1 MIRKFFSPPQFE
13 NEEDN
18 FQAKFING
26 FAWTVIV
33 LVTPIIIVYAIN
45 PAQDLTVPILSGLV
59 TVMAIALYLLRRGN
73 IRVSGAIIVILGWLT
88 LGAQAYTADGV
99 KDVVVMGFIAIGLLA
114 SIVMSWAAGGIVI
127 LFSIGAIWVLA
138 LLEANGYFTP
148 RFQDPITYARDLS
161 LVFLVITAL
170 IYFSTT
176 SLREAIRRANKSEK
190 ELLATNQSL
199 QELNLNLENRIAS
212 RTAELELANQRNE
225 RRARQF
231 EAIAQVTRAT
241 LSIQDENEL
250 LPRLAQVI
258 SEQFGFYHTGIF
270 LLDES
275 RENAVLRASNS
286 EGGKRMLARGH
297 ALKVGQTGIVGY
309 VTATGAPRVALDVG
323 ADAVFFNNP
332 DLPNTHSEAALPLV
346 VAGEVIG
353 ALDVQSTEANAFT
366 KEDVEVLSILADQVS
381 VAIQNAR
388 SFTQTQKLLEEAKRS
403 VGEAIQ
409 ESWRVLQT
417 EEKYI
422 GYRVSGST
430 LKPIDRPL
438 ETPQVS
444 EAFTKGEI
452 VTTSGKDASLAIPIR
467 LRGEVIGVMDL
478 KMPGKHTW
486 DPDEVDIARAVAE
499 RLSLAIET
507 ATLLQSTRR
516 RAEIERLTSDISA
529 LIGSSSQFEII
540 LKTAAQELSKALGA
554 SDVLVQ
560 IEPAM
565 LEITEPQ

>member
-1 MIRKFFSPPQFE
+1 MIKRFFSPPQFE
-13 NEEDN
+13 KEEDN
-18 FQAKFING
+18 FRAKFING

-33 LVTPIIIVYAIN
+33 LLVPIIILYSIN
-45 PAQDLTVPILSGLV
+45 PADDLTAPILSGLV
-59 TVMAIALYLLRRGN
+59 AVLFLSLYLLRR
-73 IRVSGAIIVILGWLT
+73 RYVTASGIVVITLSWLA

-99 KDVVVMGFIAIGLLA
+99 KDVIVVAYIAISLLA
-114 SIVMSWAAGGIVI
+114 SIVVSWRAGGVVI
-127 LFSIGAIWVLA
+127 LFSIAAIWALG

-148 RFQDPITYARDLS
+148 RFQDPLTYSRDLS
-161 LVFLVITAL
+161 IIFLAITAL

-176 SLREAIRRANKSEK
+176 SLRDAIQRANKSEK
-190 ELLATNQSL
+190 ELIASNMSL
-199 QELNLNLENRIAS
+199 QELNQSLENRVAN

-231 EAIAQVTRAT
+231 EAIAQVARAT

-250 LPRLAQVI
+250 LPRLAHVI

-270 LLDES
+270 LLDDA

-309 VTATGAPRVALDVG
+309 VTATGTPRLALDVG
-323 ADAVFFNNP
+323 TDAVFFDNP
-332 DLPNTHSEAALPLV
+332 YLPDTHSEAALPLV
-346 VAGEVIG
+346 IGGEVIG
-353 ALDVQSTEANAFT
+353 ALDVQSTETNAFT

-403 VGEAIQ
+403 VGEAVQ

-422 GYRVSGST
+422 GYQISGSL

-444 EAFTKGEI
+444 QALMSGEI
-452 VTTSGKDASLAIPIR
+452 VTTGGKEASLAVPIR

-478 KMPGKHTW
+478 KMPGNHIW

-516 RAEIERLTSDISA
+516 RAEIERITSDISA
-529 LIGSSSQFEII
+529 RIGSSSQFEII

-565 LEITEPQ
+565 LEMSESQ